1 MLKTKIQ
8 KDHYVHI
15 VTSNPWIMY
24 EKMEK
29 FILIVCPSTSTLILT
44 LSNPRY
50 LKKLTIRG
58 GGALKTPYDL

>member
-15 VTSNPWIMY
+15 ITSNPWIMY

-29 FILIVCPSTSTLILT
+29 FILIVCPSTS
-44 LSNPRY
+44 
-50 LKKLTIRG
+50 
-58 GGALKTPYDL
+58 